1 MKRRLKENVGEV
13 GPESSVDAQ
22 ILAFFTKA
30 DRMAIKDKKLRT
42 PLTTSGVEETLRRK
56 KMSHLFEAEGEEDE
70 EEEEEESVFNVE
82 TFASEVARLLG
93 NPIALLNFEQTVVKM
108 AKNYVKNAYD
118 EKSSLQLETI
128 FEEEYDIGTG
138 TKKDNNAGSNFAVG
152 ARTPIA

>member
-1 MKRRLKENVGEV
+1 MKRRLKENAGEV

-30 DRMAIKDKKLRT
+30 DRMAIKDNKLRA

-56 KMSHLFEAEGEEDE
+56 KMSHLFEAEA
-70 EEEEEESVFNVE
+70 EEEEESIFNVE